1 MAHLNNTYNLSYFCS
16 HFLHFASF
24 CFLNCFKVTL
34 AVKQASPIWT
44 ALNLLNNSEPSPA
57 ISWLLTAGDLEDW
70 EVDPKSKNW
79 SLKPNSQFVVKKP
92 KDTSHDLF
100 LMSNHAPSCKLF
112 IHHMA
117 ENPNYVQRLCEC
129 DFKSL
134 YGQKI
139 AVDIKDRLWEAVR
152 ASVSVESDPSLEFS
166 AGIWI

>member
-1 MAHLNNTYNLSYFCS
+1 MWHSSRWHCCILLEYDDLPLHVAHLNNTYNLSYFCS

-79 SLKPNSQFVVKKP
+79 SLKPNSQFVVKKSN
-92 KDTSHDLF
+92 DTSHDLF
-100 LMSNHAPSCKLF
+100 LMSSHSPSCKLF

-117 ENPNYVQRLCEC
+117 ENPNYVPDVTKVVWMWFQ
-129 DFKSL
+129 
-134 YGQKI
+134 I
-139 AVDIKDRLWEAVR
+139 AVW
-152 ASVSVESDPSLEFS
+152 PNNC
-166 AGIWI
+166 GGY

>member
-1 MAHLNNTYNLSYFCS
+1 MWHSSICQMLDDICILLEYNYLKPCNAYNLLYFCS

-79 SLKPNSQFVVKKP
+79 SLKPNSQFVVRKSN
-92 KDTSHDLF
+92 DTSHDLF

-117 ENPNYVQRLCEC
+117 ENPNYVPDVTKVVWMWFQ
-129 DFKSL
+129 
-134 YGQKI
+134 I
-139 AVDIKDRLWEAVR
+139 AVWPKNC
-152 ASVSVESDPSLEFS
+152 
-166 AGIWI
+166 GGY